1 MTLKEKRQCIHHYML
16 DEGQMG
22 ICKKCGAIKYF
33 MSDVPKKMARLDKF
47 PQDSF
52 RNPAFDG
59 FPKTTRHIK
68 SFK

>member
-33 MSDVPKKMARLDKF
+33 MLDVPVKMARLDKL
-47 PQDSF
+47 PQGSF
-52 RNPAFDG
+52 QNPSKAG
-59 FPKTTRHIK
+59 FPRTTRHIK